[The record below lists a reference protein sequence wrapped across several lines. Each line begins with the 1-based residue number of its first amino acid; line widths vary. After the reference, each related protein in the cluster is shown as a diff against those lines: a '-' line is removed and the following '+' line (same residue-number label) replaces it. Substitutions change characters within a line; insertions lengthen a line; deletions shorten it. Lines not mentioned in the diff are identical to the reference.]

1 MSLKDGRAGA
11 RFGRFFLILTGDSLS
26 QKRFPQEKFNQYV
39 SFSTFYL
46 FTSGGLKKTL
56 SIMVTYHVTFKIDKY
71 FNKFLEKY
79 S

>member
-1 MSLKDGRAGA
+1 MSLRDGRAGA
-11 RFGRFFLILTGDSLS
+11 RFGRVFLILTGDSLS

-39 SFSTFYL
+39 SFSTFFL
-46 FTSGGLKKTL
+46 FTSSGLKKTL